1 MEYQLLIT
9 LLPLLVV
16 LGLPW
21 LQLLPVPVIA
31 VPTAGNPSPVAL
43 IYAVMLALI
52 AKMPLGS
59 PALGQVVDANS

>member
-21 LQLLPVPVIA
+21 WQLLPVPVIA
-31 VPTAGNPSPVAL
+31 VPTAGSPSPVAL

-52 AKMPLGS
+52 AKIPLGS